1 MIKLNNFWL
10 FRRSNSSFLKC
21 KIMANKDPKCKLTS
35 IIKELEFNSKKFDL
49 SDEQKNAIL
58 EEHRPLEFIQR
69 LEKLSTSFERNSPLV
84 DGITLSEVTGIKPG
98 RKLGMLK
105 GWLFRQQ
112 IEKNITCKEDVLK
125 NLELIDWKNDNYE
138 KWPVLSWP

>member
-1 MIKLNNFWL
+1 
-10 FRRSNSSFLKC
+10 
-21 KIMANKDPKCKLTS
+21 
-35 IIKELEFNSKKFDL
+35 
-49 SDEQKNAIL
+49 
-58 EEHRPLEFIQR
+58 
-69 LEKLSTSFERNSPLV
+69 
-84 DGITLSEVTGIKPG
+84 
-98 RKLGMLK
+98 MLK